1 MQCVIYQWICLND
14 LGKLMWF
21 FFIFKFWISVWIFYR
36 KQKCF
41 QTNSEAW
48 ILIKV
53 QCVIYQW
60 IRIDKLYKLIES
72 FIQISNSFSN
82 YWPKTEKYLMHNKVG
97 FMQVRWGRHLCWSAH
112 VLVFIYFALILHDL
126 IEKNN
131 VLLINKLTRPVI
143 KIEKWKH
150 NKTLSVGNLVCV

>member
-1 MQCVIYQWICLND
+1 MCYISMD
-14 LGKLMWF
+14 LSEWALETNVKF
-21 FFIFKFWISVWIFYR
+21 FFSNFELVFEFSTVNRNFFKRI
-36 KQKCF
+36 
-41 QTNSEAW
+41 A
-48 ILIKV
+48 
-53 QCVIYQW
+53 IYQW

-82 YWPKTEKYLMHNKVG
+82 YWAKTAKYLMHNKVG
-97 FMQVRWGRHLCWSAH
+97 FMQVIWGRHLCWSAH

-131 VLLINKLTRPVI
+131 VLLINKLTCPVI